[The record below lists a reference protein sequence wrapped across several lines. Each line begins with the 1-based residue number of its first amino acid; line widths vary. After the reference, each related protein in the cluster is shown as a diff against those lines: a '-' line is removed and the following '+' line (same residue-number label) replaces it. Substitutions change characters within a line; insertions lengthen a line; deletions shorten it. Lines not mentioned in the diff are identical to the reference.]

1 VSLALALGG
10 EINAVNDHG
19 ETAMHG
25 AAYKH
30 LPKVV
35 QYLSDSGAQISVWH
49 QENRDGW
56 TPLAIT
62 QGIHRGMNIVSSR
75 ETEVAIQKLLDSL

>member
-1 VSLALALGG
+1 MG
-10 EINAVNDHG
+10 ESVAVIGPLEHIRRIQSAHLVQRQQSRDGAHG
-19 ETAMHG
+19 QG
-25 AAYKH
+25 
-30 LPKVV
+30 
-35 QYLSDSGAQISVWH
+35 H

-62 QGIHRGMNIVSSR
+62 KGIHRGMNIVSSR